1 MNGVET
7 FGADYAQQY
16 DFLYQDKD
24 YDAEVAI
31 LEKLFET
38 YGMAGTT
45 VLDLGCGT
53 GQHSIRLAQRGYEV
67 TGVDRSPEM
76 LRIARV
82 KAEQK
87 LDETSPQPH
96 FVEGDVTSCRLPG
109 TRFDAALMMF
119 AVLGYQI
126 SNGAVRSALETVR
139 AHLKPGALFVCDVWY
154 GPAVLSVR
162 PSERTKVVDVPGG
175 QVIRSVRTQLDSFA
189 HRADVDYRVWR
200 LKDRQVVAEMRE
212 THAMRFFFPQELAL
226 LFESAGLELV
236 DLRAFGAVDAPPTD
250 QTWSVL
256 AVGRAV

>member
-1 MNGVET
+1 MSET
-7 FGADYAQQY
+7 FGAGYAQQY

-24 YDAEVAI
+24 YDAEVAM
-31 LEKLFET
+31 LETLFER

-53 GQHSIRLAQRGYEV
+53 GQHSIRLARRGYEL

-82 KAEQK
+82 KAEQS

-96 FVEGDVTSCRLPG
+96 FVEGDVTTCRLPG
-109 TRFDAALMMF
+109 AKFDAVLMMF
-119 AVLGYQI
+119 AVLGYQVT
-126 SNGAVRSALETVR
+126 NAAVRAALETVR
-139 AHLKPGALFVCDVWY
+139 AHLKPGGLFVCDVWY

-175 QVIRSVRTQLDSFA
+175 QVIRSVRTELDSFA

-200 LKDRQVVAEMRE
+200 LKDKQVVAEMHE

-226 LFESAGLELV
+226 LFEAAGLSLV
-236 DLRAFGAVDAPPTD
+236 DLRAFGDVAAPPTD
-250 QTWSVL
+250 ATWNVL